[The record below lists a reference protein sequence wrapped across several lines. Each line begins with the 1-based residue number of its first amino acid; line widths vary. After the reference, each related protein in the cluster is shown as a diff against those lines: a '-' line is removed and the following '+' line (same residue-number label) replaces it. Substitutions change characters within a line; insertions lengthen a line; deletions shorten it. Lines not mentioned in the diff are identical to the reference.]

1 MDINRRSRQFLKHI
15 IEDLPN
21 HLAVEVRSN
30 SNQMF
35 VHDSQAERFYHVK
48 WEDQSNFSIDG
59 RPAFIATETPILVG
73 DALAAI
79 LLSIRDQHF
88 PWEMD

>member
-35 VHDSQAERFYHVK
+35 VHDSQAERFYHIK
-48 WEDQSNFSIDG
+48 WRDRDNFSIDG
-59 RPAFIATETPILVG
+59 RHVVPTRDSPLGESLVAF
-73 DALAAI
+73 
-79 LLSIRDQHF
+79 LLCIQNQFF
-88 PWEMD
+88 PW